1 MAIRDV
7 QQLVKDWI
15 DLETAGIPLEPPE
28 LRVGCDAHNSGA
40 ELTIQPGRD
49 HWRAEIRE
57 LKRGRLAY
65 ILPIFVRRDR
75 PGKTI
80 VRDAWIAAPW
90 PDSIEL
96 LGDPKEGPKP
106 VYYPFPDNAEQFS
119 REEVL
124 NHRLNRVLARGDIL
138 EGLLLGLGSC
148 PPDGFKDQNKI
159 QVMFGILDQWDDELT
174 VALEMKM
181 RRLPPRATPVITS
194 TRGPLLSRR
203 DNLPSSPPL
212 VAPHDP
218 TAESRTRE
226 TAADRRTPENV
237 VRVQSKDKS
246 AKMPADGKTRA
257 H

>member
-1 MAIRDV
+1 VANHDV
-7 QQLVKDWI
+7 RQLMQNWI
-15 DLETAGIPLEPPE
+15 DLEAASIPLEPPE
-28 LRVGCDAHNSGA
+28 YRVRFNARNSGTA
-40 ELTIQPGRD
+40 LTITLGRD

-57 LKRGRLAY
+57 LKSGRLAY

-80 VRDAWIAAPW
+80 IRDAWIAAPW

-96 LGDPKEGPKP
+96 LGDPKEGSKP
-106 VYYPFPDNAEQFS
+106 AYYTFPDDAERFS
-119 REEVL
+119 RKEVL

-159 QVMFGILDQWDDELT
+159 QVMFGILDQWDDEPT
-174 VALEMKM
+174 VELEMKI
-181 RRLPPRATPVITS
+181 RRLPPRAKPVITS

-203 DNLPSSPPL
+203 DILPSSTPL

-218 TAESRTRE
+218 TAETRKKE
-226 TAADRRTPENV
+226 AASGHRISKDVMRE
-237 VRVQSKDKS
+237 QSKSKR
-246 AKMPADGKTRA
+246 AKMRADGKTRA